1 MILFSEVD
9 QVLQEPFVKQNVHN
23 SSFHVAPGIYC
34 TIKFPILPRYT
45 SVATTRT
52 KVVLF
57 ERGLPIILWRKYLSF
72 FIVNYLNSSQVEVN
86 LPLYRD
92 IYKKPN
98 KLQRMIKRQIK
109 DLSTHKG
116 NCM

>member
-1 MILFSEVD
+1 M
-9 QVLQEPFVKQNVHN
+9 PN
-23 SSFHVAPGIYC
+23 SSFQLAPGIYC

-45 SVATTRT
+45 SVATTCT

-57 ERGLPIILWRKYLSF
+57 ERGLPVILQRKYLSF
-72 FIVNYLNSSQVEVN
+72 FIVNYLNSSKAEVN

-92 IYKKPN
+92 IYKNPN
-98 KLQRMIKRQIK
+98 KLKKMIKRQIK

-116 NCM
+116 NYM